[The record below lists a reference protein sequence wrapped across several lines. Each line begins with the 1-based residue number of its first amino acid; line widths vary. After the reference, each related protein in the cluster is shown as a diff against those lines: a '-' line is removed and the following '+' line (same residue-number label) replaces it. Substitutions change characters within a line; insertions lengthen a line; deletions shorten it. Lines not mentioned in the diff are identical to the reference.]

1 MSWQS
6 LVRETIKEENPQLH
20 QKLSQ
25 EGTLIEHAAGH
36 ARALTD
42 ACRMLTPDGADEAAK
57 AQAREIAIAE
67 MREQIRAER
76 IDESEYDEDG
86 LADPT
91 DVTGWRWG

>member
-25 EGTLIEHAAGH
+25 EGTLIEHAADH
-36 ARALTD
+36 AQALTA
-42 ACRMLTPDGADEAAK
+42 ACEMLTPDGADEATK

-67 MREQIRAER
+67 MREQIRGER
-76 IDESEYDEDG
+76 IDESECEDG
-86 LADPT
+86 PADLT
-91 DVTGWRWG
+91 DLTGWRWA